1 MILKISGPYKLLKV
15 ILWLLPQAC
24 NPHQW
29 NRPILFAGLLRLLP
43 LICWISVTGATH
55 AINSNKPLFRQ
66 PWSRSRVDRLIEIGL
81 FPHISRGL
89 LTKTIDEIGRFCA
102 LDSFESGGMHARG
115 YCEFE
120 PPVFIGIANLFNDP
134 STFTGVGLQIKRTT
148 MHEDVHAIGAITNR
162 GFTDY
167 QAEQNADA
175 VALGDWTDEVFAS
188 HAVQVSDSAT
198 PDPEI

>member
-1 MILKISGPYKLLKV
+1 
-15 ILWLLPQAC
+15 
-24 NPHQW
+24 
-29 NRPILFAGLLRLLP
+29 
-43 LICWISVTGATH
+43 
-55 AINSNKPLFRQ
+55 
-66 PWSRSRVDRLIEIGL
+66 
-81 FPHISRGL
+81 
-89 LTKTIDEIGRFCA
+89 
-102 LDSFESGGMHARG
+102 G

-198 PDPEI
+198 PDPEIIIPGDRSLDEPQSSYYDLRELLGVIAGRGPLDIDIGLMSEAYFEPLDARGTPARREYRRR